1 MNNKNDILN
10 ELKTISPLLYS
21 IKENEKSLLVPENY
35 FEQLADNALAE
46 IQIESGLLASLK
58 KEKIEIPENYFDTF
72 SDSIID
78 KIKSQEK
85 EIEQGT
91 LVDLPSKKRN
101 KIFAMFN
108 AVAVAA
114 SIVGAIIMIRHLQIQ
129 EPTIVAPQ
137 IDVKA
142 AIASLTQDEIYQY
155 MYANSNEFGLEQIKT
170 AVSSSFQNENESVE
184 KAAEATSTID
194 TSKSSIPE
202 ITNEDIDNYLKEN
215 TNLIITDDLSTDI
228 F

>member
-78 KIKSQEK
+78 KIKNQEQ
-85 EIEQGT
+85 EIEQGK
-91 LVDLPSKKRN
+91 LVALPKKRN
-101 KIFAMFN
+101 KIFVLFN
-108 AVAVAA
+108 TVAVAA

-202 ITNEDIDNYLKEN
+202 ITNKDIDNYLKEN

>member
-58 KEKIEIPENYFDTF
+58 KEKIESPENYFDTF

-78 KIKSQEK
+78 KIKNQEQ
-85 EIEQGT
+85 EIEQGK
-91 LVDLPSKKRN
+91 LVALPKKRN
-101 KIFAMFN
+101 KIFVLFN
-108 AVAVAA
+108 TVAVAA

>member
-78 KIKSQEK
+78 KIKNQEQ
-85 EIEQGT
+85 EIEQGK
-91 LVDLPSKKRN
+91 LVALPKKRN

-155 MYANSNEFGLEQIKT
+155 LYANSNEFGLEQIKT

>member
-78 KIKSQEK
+78 KIKNQEQ
-85 EIEQGT
+85 EIEQGK
-91 LVDLPSKKRN
+91 LVALPKKRN
-101 KIFAMFN
+101 KIFVLFN
-108 AVAVAA
+108 TVAVAA